1 MMEAILGGLSVR
13 NGSESTKIEVFWA
26 RYLKVA
32 ALAEPDPGDSVCLG
46 QLEVTLADLARIWD
60 CSLRAAQETLR
71 RLEALNLLQWLPSPG
86 RGHRSRL
93 TIRVHPVWIYEARA
107 ERAEAGERWAE
118 AAFWY
123 RLILEN
129 CPCVPGAAEH
139 LEACYGQLGLVRT
152 APPIYLNSSCCAS

>member
-1 MMEAILGGLSVR
+1 MKD
-13 NGSESTKIEVFWA
+13 GSETTKIEVFWS
-26 RYLKVA
+26 RYLKAA
-32 ALAEPDPGDSVCLG
+32 ALAEPHPDDRASFGH
-46 QLEVTLADLARIWD
+46 LELTLADLARIWD

-71 RLEALNLLQWLPSPG
+71 RLEALSLLQWLPSPG

-93 TIRVHPVWIYEARA
+93 TIHVHPVWIYHARA

-123 RLILEN
+123 RLILED

-139 LEACYGQLGLVRT
+139 LEACHRRLGLDRV
-152 APPIYLNSSCCAS
+152 APPALCCAS